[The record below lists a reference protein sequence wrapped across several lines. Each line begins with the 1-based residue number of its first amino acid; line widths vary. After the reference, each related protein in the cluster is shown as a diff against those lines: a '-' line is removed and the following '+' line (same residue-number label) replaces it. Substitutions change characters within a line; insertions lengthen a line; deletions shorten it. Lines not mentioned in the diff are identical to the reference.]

1 MKAKI
6 KEKLD
11 RLKTILIGLDS
22 VLVAFSGGV
31 DSSLLLCVAAQV
43 LPGRAAAV
51 TAKSVLTPPGEMETA
66 AAIAS
71 DLGVERLV
79 LNFEPLTLEH
89 VRDNSKNRC
98 YYCKAA
104 LARLF
109 KSQAQV
115 LGLAHVLEGS
125 HTDDSLAHRPGA
137 RAVAEAG
144 LKRPLMEAGLNKAE
158 VRSLAQTLGLPNWN
172 RPALAC
178 LATRFPYDTPLT
190 IEALHQVFEAERFLA
205 EEGFNGVR
213 ARHHGSILRL
223 EFPPE
228 TLSRLNNERLRQ
240 DLAGKLAG
248 LGFDF
253 VTVDL
258 AGYRSGVFDSTPR
271 RGAEES
277 WQRL

>member
-6 KEKLD
+6 KEKLQK
-11 RLKTILIGLDS
+11 LETILTGLDS
-22 VLVAFSGGV
+22 ALVAFSGGV
-31 DSSLLLCVAAQV
+31 DSSLLLRVAAQT
-43 LPGRAAAV
+43 LPGRVAAV

-66 AAIAS
+66 AAIAA
-71 DLGVERLV
+71 DLGVKRLV
-79 LNFEPLTLEH
+79 LNFEPLKLEH
-89 VRDNSKNRC
+89 VRNNSRKRC

-137 RAVAEAG
+137 RAVAAAG
-144 LKRPLMEAGLNKAE
+144 LKSPLREAGLNKAE
-158 VRSLAQTLGLPNWN
+158 VRSLAQALGLPNWN
-172 RPALAC
+172 RPALPC

-190 IEALHQVFEAERFLA
+190 TKALHQVFEAERFLA
-205 EEGFNGVR
+205 EEGLFGVR
-213 ARHHGSILRL
+213 ARHHGSIVRL
-223 EFPPE
+223 EFPPDM
-228 TLSRLNNERLRQ
+228 LPRLNNEQVRQ
-240 DLAGKLAG
+240 NLAANLAG

-258 AGYRSGVFDSTPR
+258 AGYRSGVFDLISKR
-271 RGAEES
+271 ED
-277 WQRL
+277 

>member
-11 RLKTILIGLDS
+11 KLETILTGLDS

-31 DSSLLLCVAAQV
+31 DSSLLLCVAARV
-43 LPGRAAAV
+43 LPGRATAV

-79 LNFEPLTLEH
+79 LDFEPLKLEH
-89 VRDNSKNRC
+89 VKDNSKNRC

-109 KSQAQV
+109 KSKARI
-115 LGLAHVLEGS
+115 LGLTHVLEGS
-125 HTDDSLAHRPGA
+125 HAGDSLAHRPGA

-144 LKRPLMEAGLNKAE
+144 LKSPLMEAGLNKTE
-158 VRSLAQTLGLPNWN
+158 VRTLARTLGLPNWN

-178 LATRFPYDTPLT
+178 LATRFPYDKPLT
-190 IEALHQVFEAERFLA
+190 IKALHQVFEAESYLA
-205 EEGFNGVR
+205 EEGFDRVR

-228 TLSRLNNERLRQ
+228 TMPRLNNERLRR
-240 DLAGKLAG
+240 DLAAKLAG

-271 RGAEES
+271 RGG
-277 WQRL
+277 